1 MPPKPVGSVIIDG
14 CMPSAGYVWCEIL
27 NQCIRTWITICEI
40 PTECLTWNDGCNT
53 CSVTDGKI
61 GACTEMMCFQR
72 DQPQCIVWTPGTMN
86 IMPVVDYAPPVINP
100 FIGGGH

>member
-1 MPPKPVGSVIIDG
+1 MPPKPIGSVIIDG
-14 CMPSAGYVWCEIL
+14 CLPSAGYIWCEIL

-61 GACTEMMCFQR
+61 GACTEMVFPKGSTSMYCL
-72 DQPQCIVWTPGTMN
+72 DSGNNEYHACS
-86 IMPVVDYAPPVINP
+86 
-100 FIGGGH
+100 